1 MKIKFIIFTLFC
13 TFWLNN
19 KANAQI
25 CNYCSI
31 EELQS
36 TLKEND
42 IDYSINYNVK
52 SKTVFTH
59 KEEYFIKEWHVEYN
73 MCYLYRIIVLDQS
86 KVKSLKSL
94 INKHFNP
101 ISENNWESLDN
112 IVNLELKEGYYN
124 FSFYPKANYHN
135 LNLNNNY

>member
-1 MKIKFIIFTLFC
+1 
-13 TFWLNN
+13 
-19 KANAQI
+19 
-25 CNYCSI
+25 
-31 EELQS
+31 
-36 TLKEND
+36 LKEND